1 MILLTI
7 TSAIISVAFIYLYF
21 KQLNKNKDITA
32 KYQATK
38 NFAEATISKSPNIQN
53 ALNKTKKE
61 HIASILDKV
70 SAHANNTTPASEGK
84 PKANKN
90 RRRKPSNKD

>member
-7 TSAIISVAFIYLYF
+7 TSTIISVAFIYLYF

-32 KYQATK
+32 KYLATK
-38 NFAEATISKSPNIQN
+38 DFAEATISKSPNIQN

-61 HIASILDKV
+61 HIAVILDKV
-70 SAHANNTTPASEGK
+70 STHVNGTPVSEGK
-84 PKANKN
+84 PRANKN
-90 RRRKPSNKD
+90 RRRKPNNKD